1 MERMNSMKEKVNV
14 TGVPETM
21 IQTLYARA
29 KESGKENAKIHDD
42 MAAEMVSGL
51 DYDFSKA
58 DQDKAMSYGVI
69 ARTIVLDEMVEKY
82 LSGHPNTIV
91 VNIASGLDTRCYRM
105 QEKYVRWYNVDLPET
120 MKIREKFLT
129 ENGPVYQ
136 IAKSAMDASYTNEM
150 EYGGENVLVIIEGL
164 SMYLSEADVLQMLSI
179 IEKTFRNVTVMI
191 ETMSPFVVKHI
202 KEKSIEGSHAKFT
215 WGVKNGK
222 NLQRLVPAFTYK
234 GEVSLVEGMKKMI
247 PIYCGKEGSSEAGR
261 IPYYA
266 GRRPRTKFDFKC
278 VCSTKTKQ
286 VELRI

>member
-1 MERMNSMKEKVNV
+1 MKEKVNV
-14 TGVPETM
+14 TGLPETM

-42 MAAEMVSGL
+42 MAVEMVSRL

-105 QEKYVRWYNVDLPET
+105 QGKYVRWYNVDLPET
-120 MKIREKFLT
+120 MKIREKFIT
-129 ENGPVYQ
+129 ENGSISQ
-136 IAKSAMDASYTNEM
+136 IAKSAMDASYIDDI

-164 SMYLSEADVLQMLSI
+164 SMYLSEADVLQMMSI
-179 IEKTFRNVTVMI
+179 IEKTFRKVTVMI

-222 NLQRLVPAFTYK
+222 DLQQIVPAFNWK
-234 GEVSLVEGMKKMI
+234 RDVSLVEGMKEIMPVYNVLGII
-247 PIYCGKEGSSEAGR
+247 PAVCGMSNKIVVMER
-261 IPYYA
+261 
-266 GRRPRTKFDFKC
+266 
-278 VCSTKTKQ
+278 
-286 VELRI
+286 